1 MISGWYWVK
10 WNGEKIKAYYDKEHW
25 SIPGYRVMFPDE
37 ILEKVEE
44 L

>member
-25 SIPGYRVMFPDE
+25 SIPGTYRVMFPDE
-37 ILEKVEE
+37 ILEETK
-44 L
+44 